1 MKLSA
6 LFILVRKCL
15 GFNCQDFFGWSHESY
30 RLHVPLLFTLVSA
43 KPVHAVTHERH
54 SIVIVKVLV
63 TGNELPVV
71 VRQ

>member
-1 MKLSA
+1 M
-6 LFILVRKCL
+6 
-15 GFNCQDFFGWSHESY
+15 
-30 RLHVPLLFTLVSA
+30 PLLPTLVSA